1 MLINRTQLAILFLS
15 IGFISC
21 SKSGGGGGNTPP
33 PPASLPAITIEDL
46 SLFEGNGGTNTFN
59 VLIKLNAASS
69 KTVSVTYSLQA
80 GTAKAGDDFTAATNQ
95 VLTFAAGESEKNIPV
110 SIVADDIREGDET
123 FKVALTTPENATL
136 SRSTATVTIRND
148 DTKVAFS
155 NEGYEAAT
163 SYPGYTLAWADEFN
177 GPVLDA
183 TSWTHQNGDG
193 CDLSICGWGN
203 NELEYYTNRPENLF
217 FQDGKLIIEARQEN
231 FGTRNYTSSKILTA
245 GKKKFKFG
253 RIDIRAKLPTGKG
266 IWPAFW
272 MLPQDNKYG
281 GWPTSGEIDIMEVV
295 AHDIVRTHGTVHF
308 GPGPGSTSVNRSTT
322 TAAGT
327 LHDKF
332 YVYSMEW
339 EEDEIRWYLNDVLF
353 STFKKSDVPAGM
365 IYPFN
370 EDFYF
375 IFNLAVGGNWPGS
388 PDATTYFPQWLI
400 VDYIRV
406 YQK

>member
-1 MLINRTQLAILFLS
+1 MVTSRIVVIIFCLMGS
-15 IGFISC
+15 IVSISC
-21 SKSGGGGGNTPP
+21 SKGGGGGAPP
-33 PPASLPAITIEDL
+33 PPPTLPAITIEDL

-59 VLIKLNAASS
+59 VLVKLSAAST
-69 KTVSVTYSLQA
+69 KEVTVVYSLQA
-80 GTAKAGDDFTAATNQ
+80 GTAKAGEDFTAATDQ
-95 VLTFAAGESEKNIPV
+95 TLRFAVGETQKNIPIAV
-110 SIVADDIREGDET
+110 VADDIREGDDEL
-123 FKVALTTPENATL
+123 KVNLNAPVNATI
-136 SRSTATVTIRND
+136 SRNSATVIIRND
-148 DTKVAFS
+148 DTRVLFT
-155 NEGYEAAT
+155 NDGYDAPT
-163 SYPGYTLAWADEFN
+163 SYPGYTLVWEDNFS
-177 GPVLDA
+177 GTSLDA

-193 CDLSICGWGN
+193 CDLSLCGWGN

-217 FQDGKLIIEARQEN
+217 FQDGKLIIEARKET
-231 FGTRNYTSSKILTA
+231 FGTRNYTSSKILTSE
-245 GKKKFKFG
+245 KRKFKFG
-253 RIDIRAKLPTGKG
+253 RVDIRAKLPIGKG

-272 MLPQDNKYG
+272 MLPQDNKFG

-322 TAAGT
+322 TPTGT

-332 YVYSMEW
+332 HVYSIEW
-339 EEDEIRWYLNDVLF
+339 EEDEIRWYLDGSLF
-353 STFKKSDVPAGM
+353 STFKKTDVPAGM

-388 PDATTYFPQWLI
+388 PDASTYFPQWLI
-400 VDYIRV
+400 VDYIRM